1 VVGFCGSFTTFSSY
15 AFETMA
21 YFEQGLWSLMLAN
34 ILTNNI
40 LCLGAVLGGMALARV
55 L

>member
-1 VVGFCGSFTTFSSY
+1 
-15 AFETMA
+15 MA
-21 YFEQGLWSLMLAN
+21 YFEHGQWGLMLAN

-40 LCLGAVLGGMALARV
+40 LCLGGALAGMALARA

>member
-1 VVGFCGSFTTFSSY
+1 
-15 AFETMA
+15 
-21 YFEQGLWSLMLAN
+21 LMLAN